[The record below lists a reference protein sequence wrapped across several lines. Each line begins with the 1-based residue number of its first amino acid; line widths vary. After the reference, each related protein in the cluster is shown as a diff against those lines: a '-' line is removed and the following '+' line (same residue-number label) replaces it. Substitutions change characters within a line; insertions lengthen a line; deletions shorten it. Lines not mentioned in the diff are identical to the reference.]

1 MCQKYIYFQTTCA
14 YQQPQGSQ
22 DVFKSDALNDALD
35 LSAKDDNVWA
45 VRKGILCFALLQTAS
60 LGSWLYC
67 FMDLKTFLLWV

>member
-35 LSAKDDNVWA
+35 LSAKDDNV
-45 VRKGILCFALLQTAS
+45 
-60 LGSWLYC
+60 
-67 FMDLKTFLLWV
+67 